1 MKQKTSVIIPHF
13 GMLDTL
19 QRAIESAFAAGA
31 NFVIQ
36 VPDGDLPSLDDM
48 PNHEHQSVLR
58 RMIGGR
64 MGVPGARNVG
74 IYWSAPDDLIIPL
87 DADDELLPGAI
98 NVLKAAWQP
107 GTWVYGGWIEVEA
120 DGTETVISAPPPQM
134 LNRKTLCHATMLFH
148 RDDWAKV
155 GGYDPDFNIGGEDW
169 AFQVAL
175 TAAGVRPVRVDQ
187 PIYRRHI
194 GVNARTGQARQY
206 GDVILRLLR
215 DKYPTVMR

>member
-1 MKQKTSVIIPHF
+1 
-13 GMLDTL
+13 MLDVL
-19 QRAIESAFAAGA
+19 PRAVASAYLAGA
-31 NFVIQ
+31 YFVYSITDAAW
-36 VPDGDLPSLDDM
+36 VDFNTPFDDLII
-48 PNHEHQSVLR
+48 R
-58 RMIGGR
+58 TTGGHV
-64 MGVPGARNVG
+64 GVSGARNIAIQWMVSDG
-74 IYWSAPDDLIIPL
+74 LIIPL
-87 DADDELLPGAI
+87 DADDELLPDAV
-98 NVLKAAWQP
+98 NTLANAWEP

-155 GGYDPDFNIGGEDW
+155 GGYDPDFNLGGEDW

-194 GVNARTGQARQY
+194 GVNARTVQARSY

>member
-1 MKQKTSVIIPHF
+1 MHKVFVVVPHL

-19 QRAIESAFAAGA
+19 PRAINSAFAAGA
-31 NFVIQ
+31 DFVIDI
-36 VPDGDLPSLDDM
+36 PDGELPSLDAM
-48 PNHEHQSVLR
+48 PAHEYQNVLR

-64 MGVPGARNVG
+64 MGVSGSRNVG
-74 IYWSAPDDLIIPL
+74 IYWGAPDDLIIPL
-87 DADDELLPGAI
+87 DADDELLPGSVHA
-98 NVLKAAWQP
+98 LKSAWEP
-107 GTWVYGGWIEVEA
+107 GTWVYGGWIEVQP
-120 DGTETVISAPPPQM
+120 DGTETVISAPPPGM

-175 TAAGVRPVRVDQ
+175 TAGGVRPVRVDQ